1 MLQSTLVES
10 ESGQRASALDNRHSV
25 NSLHTTRRYDHT
37 WADLPLSHTSPHQWC
52 HEVDCNLHGII
63 SRAVI
68 EAAALNW
75 LNNNDQR
82 HHRQRPPEG
91 FLTRFLN
98 IFGEKIEQ
106 TQIAV
111 EEAMAELGWLDGAT
125 ENVTGATE
133 HTNSWKLQV
142 QLMRELQLCD

>member
-1 MLQSTLVES
+1 MPQSTLVES
-10 ESGQRASALDNRHSV
+10 ESGQRASALDSRHIV

-37 WADLPLSHTSPHQWC
+37 WDDLPLSHTSPHQWC

-68 EAAALNW
+68 EAAALKW
-75 LNNNDQR
+75 LNNNGQR
-82 HHRQRPPEG
+82 HHRQRPPRRIPDEI
-91 FLTRFLN
+91 LEH
-98 IFGEKIEQ
+98 IWEKIGQ

-133 HTNSWKLQV
+133 HTNS
-142 QLMRELQLCD
+142 